1 MAYLLG
7 GGGGGGAAAG
17 SKIGTS
23 RSGSNPFAIAR
34 YMKRNATSIMI

>member
-1 MAYLLG
+1 MAYLL

-23 RSGSNPFAIAR
+23 RSGTIALIGQIHEL
-34 YMKRNATSIMI
+34 K